1 MEKTVV
7 PAVEL
12 TVFAVTDDLVGQVV
26 FACLG
31 RVEGVGYA
39 FLPYSAWVSEMFEA
53 AWRLHPG
60 PEDSGVLEMLA
71 TLDSSVES
79 QRLVV
84 ES

>member
-1 MEKTVV
+1 
-7 PAVEL
+7 
-12 TVFAVTDDLVGQVV
+12 
-26 FACLG
+26 
-31 RVEGVGYA
+31 
-39 FLPYSAWVSEMFEA
+39 MFEA

-60 PEDSGVLEMLA
+60 REDSGVLEKLA